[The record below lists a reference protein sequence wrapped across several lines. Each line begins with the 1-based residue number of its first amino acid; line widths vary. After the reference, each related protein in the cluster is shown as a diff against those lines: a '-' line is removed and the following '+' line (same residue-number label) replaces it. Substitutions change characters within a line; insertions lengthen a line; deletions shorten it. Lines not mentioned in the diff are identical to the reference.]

1 LRSSSVAFAFAF
13 AANRNSPCTAAVVA
27 LVDIAALV
35 IVAFAFITDTLVA
48 AFDSG

>member
-1 LRSSSVAFAFAF
+1 LRFSSSSSFLAF
-13 AANRNSPCTAAVVA
+13 AANGNSPCTAGVVA